1 MNGES
6 LENIKRK
13 IQSNINYARE
23 SNVRK
28 VSAILMVEE
37 ESIKKEVLSWLIME
51 GYKVSLRRD
60 EVDILIIEW

>member
-1 MNGES
+1 
-6 LENIKRK
+6 
-13 IQSNINYARE
+13 
-23 SNVRK
+23 
-28 VSAILMVEE
+28 MVEE